1 MTIPDQLMQSGHAI
15 GQNLA
20 TELLRTD
27 ALDKDGAARFASGVA
42 AGAVQFMRA
51 HFGDLFAAE
60 FLAQLSDEATLRVP
74 AREVEEFLRTLR

>member
-27 ALDKDGAARFASGVA
+27 ALDKDEDGVA
-42 AGAVQFMRA
+42 GDAEADDAEQQGRA
-51 HFGDLFAAE
+51 
-60 FLAQLSDEATLRVP
+60 R
-74 AREVEEFLRTLR
+74 